1 MPIQMNVK
9 EMFIVQFAPV
19 LKRNYKYKNIAAV
32 LAVCLLLILWLTT
45 SCSNKGLERNKPQS
59 TTKVVSSAKKEKKT
73 EKKDEKITANFRY
86 EEIDNKEL
94 SNGSLVLVNDEH
106 KFGGKLGE
114 TDTLYSYLFS
124 NNGTQVMFAST
135 TILEA
140 DKAALTALQKLVGEY
155 YSNTSDSSLLL
166 YSTTENPDGSSTGI
180 EESQTGLTFDFM
192 VYDESTGGYASYTGD
207 GKSSWILA
215 NGNKYGMILRYP
227 ADKTAETGHEFV
239 SNHFRYVGVPHS
251 EIMAENSLCLEEYLE
266 FLKKYTFE
274 KPLSFT
280 AYEGDSFEIYYV
292 EQSKDRTTKIPI
304 PQSADGKDYLYT
316 VSGNNYDGFIV
327 TVNLSGET
335 EKVETKT
342 ETAHFDTSS
351 EAADYNTEEQTD
363 YTEDTDYTDDYTY
376 TDDAETEQEVY

>member
-32 LAVCLLLILWLTT
+32 LAVCLLLILWLTN
-45 SCSNKGLERNKPQS
+45 SCSNKVLERNKPQS
-59 TTKVVSSAKKEKKT
+59 TTKVVSSAKKGKKT

-94 SNGSLVLVNDEH
+94 SNGNLVLVNDEH

-207 GKSSWILA
+207 GKNSWILA

-280 AYEGDSFEIYYV
+280 AYEGDSYEIYYV

-327 TVNLSGET
+327 TVNLSGEP

>member
-45 SCSNKGLERNKPQS
+45 SCSNKVLERNKPQS
-59 TTKVVSSAKKEKKT
+59 TTKVVSSAKKGKKT

-192 VYDESTGGYASYTGD
+192 VYDESTGGYAAYTGD
-207 GKSSWILA
+207 GKNSWILA